1 MIFVKAFSWLWPWF
15 WSTMPSPPAARRSR
29 MIWSIGATPFGQAS
43 MHEKQW
49 VQS

>member
-1 MIFVKAFSWLWPWF
+1 MILVKASMWLRPWF
-15 WSTMPSPPAARRSR
+15 WSSMSSSSAARRSR

-43 MHEKQW
+43 MQEKQW